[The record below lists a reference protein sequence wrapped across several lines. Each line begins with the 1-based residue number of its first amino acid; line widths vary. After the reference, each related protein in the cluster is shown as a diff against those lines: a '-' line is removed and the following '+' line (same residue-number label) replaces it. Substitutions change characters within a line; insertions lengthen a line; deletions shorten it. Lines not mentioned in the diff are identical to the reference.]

1 MLPNFGKEIHVLVF
15 VFLFFYIIFVL
26 LWWGRFFFIL
36 AFESYR
42 VREIEEWRTCMM
54 S

>member
-1 MLPNFGKEIHVLVF
+1 MLPNFGKEIRVLVF
-15 VFLFFYIIFVL
+15 FFIIFVL
-26 LWWGRFFFIL
+26 LWWVKNFFFL